1 MDTPKH
7 VPVMVD
13 EVLEYLVGPCLSVNQ
28 SLPNGSQAG
37 QRPEDRWF
45 VDGTV
50 GQGGHAGKVLAA
62 LPGCRLLGFDRD
74 ASNLALARKN
84 LAPFKDRVTLIEDSY
99 VNLLAQT
106 YVHAVTQVD
115 GLLLDLGFS
124 SAHVDDPGRG
134 FSFQADGPLDMR
146 YDQRGGA
153 TAAELVNEASEDELA
168 RILRVY
174 GEEPQAR
181 RIAQALVEIRKTHPF
196 ATTSDLTQGVETVVR
211 RHGPAHPATRTFQ
224 ALRIA
229 VNDELGGLE
238 RVLPDA
244 VSLLKPGGR
253 LAIIS
258 FHSLE
263 DRIVKQFFK
272 AEEQK
277 HTLKI
282 LTKKVLVPSE
292 EEVRRNPRSRSAKLR
307 VAERT

>member
-1 MDTPKH
+1 
-7 VPVMVD
+7 MVD
-13 EVLEYLVGPCLSVNQ
+13 EVLEYLVGPCLSANQ
-28 SLPNGSQAG
+28 SLPNGSQTG

-50 GQGGHAGKVLAA
+50 GQGGHAGAVLAA

-74 ASNLALARKN
+74 ARNLAVARAN
-84 LAPFKDRVTLIEDSY
+84 LTPYIDRVTLVEESY
-99 VNLLAQT
+99 VNLLPQA

-115 GLLLDLGFS
+115 GILLDLGFS
-124 SAHVDDPGRG
+124 SAHVDDPDRG

-146 YDQRGGA
+146 YDQRSGLSA
-153 TAAELVNEASEDELA
+153 SELVNESSEDELA

-174 GEEPQAR
+174 GEEPNAR
-181 RIAQALVEIRKTHPF
+181 RIARALVEIRENQPIVTTH
-196 ATTSDLTQGVETVVR
+196 DLVNAVETVVR
-211 RHGPAHPATRTFQ
+211 RHGPVHPATRTFQ
-224 ALRIA
+224 AIRIA

-238 RVLPDA
+238 QVLPDA

-272 AEEQK
+272 TEEQK

-282 LTKKVLVPSE
+282 LTKKVLVPSV

-307 VAERT
+307 VAQRT